1 LSWLVIGVVTLVYW
15 ALLFLRM
22 RARGRR
28 EFDRALEQAASTH
41 HGGDPFEVKVS
52 VQTNPLRAVI
62 VVFAV
67 PIALVVLHLF
77 AAHRAP

>member
-1 LSWLVIGVVTLVYW
+1 MSWLVVGLITLAYW

-28 EFDRALEQAASTH
+28 DFHRAFEQAASTR
-41 HGGDPFEVKVS
+41 GDNEPFEVKVS
-52 VQTNPLRAVI
+52 AETNPLRATA

-67 PIALVVLHLF
+67 PVALIVIRLL
-77 AAHRAP
+77 ASRRSI